1 MSQNNQTQSTIG
13 QITQSLKKLKIEKAM
28 LIK

>member
-13 QITQSLKKLKIEKAM
+13 QIMQSLKKLKIEKAM